1 MLSIGLIVM
10 CSLKILL
17 LKKTC
22 KLASWKQWTVVSCF
36 KLFNSKILEREIIG
50 LLQQPW
56 VHNKHMLVTNIYVK
70 GKVTFT
76 LKNKQIFT
84 KALKKLDD
92 DFFFAVFS
100 EL

>member
-22 KLASWKQWTVVSCF
+22 KLASWKQWTAVSCF
-36 KLFNSKILEREIIG
+36 ILFNGKILEREIIG

-56 VHNKHMLVTNIYVK
+56 QWVHNKHMLVPDVYVK

-76 LKNKQIFT
+76 LKTNFYKSIE
-84 KALKKLDD
+84 KIGRW
-92 DFFFAVFS
+92 FFFAVFS